1 MTKAELRTIVLIDD
15 EPDIRTIGRLSLERV
30 GGWTVHAAASGT
42 QGIAAARE
50 HRPELILLDVMM
62 PGLDG
67 PGTLAQLQ
75 ADPDLRKIPVVFMT
89 AKVQR
94 DEVDHYLRLGVAG
107 VIPKPFDPMTLPQQ
121 VRDIFGGER

>member
-62 PGLDG
+62 PGMDG
-67 PGTLAQLQ
+67 PETLSH
-75 ADPDLRKIPVVFMT
+75 LRQIPGLEATPVIFVT
-89 AKVQR
+89 AKAMPS
-94 DEVDHYLRLGVAG
+94 EIEHFISLGALGVI
-107 VIPKPFDPMTLPQQ
+107 VKPFDPEAICDEISAL
-121 VRDIFGGER
+121 VAAAG